1 MTRGKRN
8 RVWHQRHTSDH
19 YVRQAQA
26 QGWRSRAV
34 YKLMEID
41 ARDHL
46 LKAGLTVLELGAAP
60 GSWSQYVAQRVGLS
74 GRIIALD
81 ALAMAP
87 LDKVEF
93 VQGDFCDD
101 DMPHRLRAL
110 LATKR
115 ADLVLS
121 DMAPNITGITAI
133 DQPRAM
139 ELAELAL
146 QLAQEVLKPGG
157 DFLVKLFQG
166 EGFDRYV
173 TAVQG
178 LFVKAAVRKP
188 TASRP
193 HSREVYLMAKN
204 YQVTKV

>member
-1 MTRGKRN
+1 
-8 RVWHQRHTSDH
+8 
-19 YVRQAQA
+19 
-26 QGWRSRAV
+26 
-34 YKLMEID
+34 KLMEID

-60 GSWSQYVAQRVGLS
+60 GSWSQYVAQRVGSS

-87 LDKVEF
+87 LGKVEF

-101 DMPHRLRAL
+101 ETPRRLRAL

-188 TASRP
+188 AASRP

-204 YQVTKV
+204 YQVTKL

>member
-101 DMPHRLRAL
+101 DTPHRLRAL